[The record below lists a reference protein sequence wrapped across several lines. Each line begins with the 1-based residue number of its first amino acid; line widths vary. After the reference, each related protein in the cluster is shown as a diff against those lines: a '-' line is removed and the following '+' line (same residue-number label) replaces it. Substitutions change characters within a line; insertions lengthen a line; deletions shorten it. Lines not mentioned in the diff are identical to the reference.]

1 MLLASAEW
9 SGASPSAR
17 ALRMVALFALVTGVD
32 ACGVVA
38 VESNGVRQ
46 ELAAACEQT
55 TPANATPTVQQCEPT
70 MHCAP

>member
-1 MLLASAEW
+1 
-9 SGASPSAR
+9 
-17 ALRMVALFALVTGVD
+17 MVALFALVIGVD

>member
-1 MLLASAEW
+1 MLPASAEW

-17 ALRMVALFALVTGVD
+17 AARIVALFALIGGLD

-46 ELAAACEQT
+46 ELAAACEQS
-55 TPANATPTVQQCEPT
+55 TPANATPTVQQCEAT
-70 MHCAP
+70 MRCAP